1 MNILRKIKINSLG
14 MYEFTKSEKK
24 LLNFIKDNMLNLKQV
39 TLKDHPNYIFYF
51 NDKKELI
58 FELHLINNWFSVNH
72 KIIWKVFRDKL
83 NYNHQETNIL
93 IKDIVEQV
101 YKLNITSRI
110 QIFQNDVLIEQA
122 YKQQL
127 NEYSKEN

>member
-72 KIIWKVFRDKL
+72 KLIWKVFRDKL